1 MEEIRTRG
9 MDIPEDVL
17 EKWQKAVDILA
28 EVLEVPSAI
37 ITRVDPPQIEV
48 LKSAQLAENP
58 YKEGDKA
65 MMAKHYCEAVV
76 TNNQKL
82 EVSFAPEDP
91 VWNTAPEIEYGML
104 AYLGYPLCWPTG
116 HIFGTICV
124 LDSQQNPFGKRY
136 EKVLVEFKELIE
148 LHLSLLDKNE
158 QLKAALAEVNM
169 LRGML
174 PICSF
179 CKNVRDDRGYWNQ
192 IESYIQRHSDA
203 KFTHSVCPECAKT
216 HYPDLKVFDE

>member
-1 MEEIRTRG
+1 